1 VSKSKRTIQAVIALL
16 SGLFAIFI
24 NPGMVDATV
33 NKFLMGMTNKGADPM
48 PAAAALRLFVSFTWR
63 GVEVM
68 AGIALLLAAYGFL
81 KNKKWAFPLALV
93 SLATMPIGS
102 FYTSSFA
109 GYMVR
114 KHAYASSFNAFVVGL
129 IAFWLLII
137 LEKRGKEMW
146 GMIIPLTLLGMIGT
160 QAFAFS
166 EHGLRGIFQAGGFQA
181 GLTASIKDPSIGI
194 LRYSG
199 PIMAMVLVTL
209 FLAIYYI
216 AAEKEKGWWLALV
229 AGIGM
234 AVAAIPVHFARPKAS
249 FSLSGSSAFAQGQ
262 AVKAAGT
269 PSIFTSVYF
278 LGGMLGVLLVIVL
291 LIPFFKNQLLPQSQE
306 QEADAE

>member
-1 VSKSKRTIQAVIALL
+1 MKRSTRSIQAAIALL

-24 NPGMVDATV
+24 NPGMVDKTV
-33 NKFLMGMTNKGADPM
+33 NMFLMGMTKKGTEPM
-48 PAAAALRLFVSFTWR
+48 PAAPALRLFVSFTWR
-63 GVEVM
+63 GVEVF

-81 KNKKWAFPLALV
+81 KDKKWAFPLALV

-114 KHAYASSFNAFVVGL
+114 KHAYAPSFNAFIVGL
-129 IAFWLLII
+129 VAFWLLII
-137 LEKRGKEMW
+137 LEKRGKKMW
-146 GMIIPLTLLGMIGT
+146 AMMITLTLLGMIGT

-166 EHGLRGIFQAGGFQA
+166 EHGLRGIFQSGGFQA

-199 PIMAMVLVTL
+199 PIMAMVLITL
-209 FLAIYYI
+209 FIAIYQI
-216 AAEKEKGWWLALV
+216 AAEKEIGWWLALV
-229 AGIGM
+229 AGLGM
-234 AVAAIPVHFARPKAS
+234 AIAAVPVHFARPKAS
-249 FSLSGSSAFAQGQ
+249 FSLAGSDAFAAGQ
-262 AVKAAGT
+262 AVKGAAA

-278 LGGMLGVLLVIVL
+278 LGGMLGLLLVIVL
-291 LIPFFKNQLLPQSQE
+291 FIPFIREQLTFKESQV
-306 QEADAE
+306 D

>member
-1 VSKSKRTIQAVIALL
+1 MNNSKRMLQAIIAFL

-24 NPGMVDATV
+24 NPRLVDVTV
-33 NKFLMGMTNKGADPM
+33 NKFLMGMTKKGSIPM
-48 PAAAALRLFVSFTWR
+48 PAAPALRLFVSFTWR

-68 AGIALLLAAYGFL
+68 AGIALILAAYGFI
-81 KNKKWAFPLALV
+81 KNKKWAFPVALV

-109 GYMVR
+109 GYMV
-114 KHAYASSFNAFVVGL
+114 KNHTFAPSFTAFIVGL
-129 IAFWLLII
+129 LAFWLLIV

-181 GLTASIKDPSIGI
+181 GLTASIKDPSVGI

-199 PIMAMVLVTL
+199 PIMAMVLLTI

-216 AAEKEKGWWLALV
+216 AAQKEKGWWLAMM

-234 AVAAIPVHFARPKAS
+234 AVGAIPVHFARPKAS
-249 FSLSGSSAFAQGQ
+249 FSLAGASAFAEGPG
-262 AVKAAGT
+262 VKAAGT

-291 LIPFFKNQLLPQSQE
+291 LIPFFKNQLLSQSE
-306 QEADAE
+306 EAAIE

>member
-1 VSKSKRTIQAVIALL
+1 MKNSSRLAQAIIALL

-24 NPGMVDATV
+24 NPGMVDKTV
-33 NKFLMGMTNKGADPM
+33 NMFLMGMTKKGTVPM
-48 PAAAALRLFVSFTWR
+48 GAVPALRLFVSFTWR
-63 GVEVM
+63 GVEVF
-68 AGIALLLAAYGFL
+68 AGIALLFAAYGFL
-81 KNKKWAFPLALV
+81 KEKKWAFPLALV

-114 KHAYASSFNAFVVGL
+114 KHAYAPSFTAFIVGL
-129 IAFWLLII
+129 VAFWLLII

-146 GMIIPLTLLGMIGT
+146 GMFVPLTLLGMIGT

-166 EHGLRGIFQAGGFQA
+166 EHGLRGIFQNGGIQA
-181 GLTASIKDPSIGI
+181 GLTTSITDPSVGI

-209 FLAIYYI
+209 FIAIYQI
-216 AAEKEKGWWLALV
+216 AAQKELGWWLAML
-229 AGIGM
+229 AGLGM
-234 AVAAIPVHFARPKAS
+234 AIAAIPVHFARPKAS
-249 FSLSGSSAFAQGQ
+249 FSLAGSSAFAEGQ
-262 AVKAAGT
+262 AVKAAGN

-278 LGGMLGVLLVIVL
+278 LGGMLGILLVIVL
-291 LIPFFKNQLLPQSQE
+291 LIPFFRDQLKAGE
-306 QEADAE
+306 D

>member
-1 VSKSKRTIQAVIALL
+1 MSDTKRIAKAAIAFLTGIFAV
-16 SGLFAIFI
+16 FI
-24 NPGMVDATV
+24 NPGLVDATV
-33 NKFLMGMTNKGADPM
+33 NKFLMGMTNKGQAPM
-48 PAAAALRLFVSFTWR
+48 GAVPAVRLFVSFTWR

-81 KNKKWAFPLALV
+81 KNKKWAFPVALV

-114 KHAYASSFNAFVVGL
+114 KHAYASSFTAFIVGL
-129 IAFWLLII
+129 FAFWALIV

-146 GMIIPLTLLGMIGT
+146 AMMIPLTLLGMVGT

-181 GLTASIKDPSIGI
+181 GLTASIKDPSVGV

-199 PIMAMVLVTL
+199 PIMAMVLLTL
-209 FLAIYYI
+209 FVAIYLI
-216 AAEKEKGWWLALV
+216 AAEKEEGWWLALV
-229 AGIGM
+229 SGIGM

-249 FSLSGSSAFAQGQ
+249 FSLAGSDAFAAGQ

-291 LIPFFKNQLLPQSQE
+291 LMPFFRKYLAPSTLQGAGSG
-306 QEADAE
+306 D

>member
-1 VSKSKRTIQAVIALL
+1 MKRLLKAAIALF

-24 NPGMVDATV
+24 NPGLVDATV
-33 NKFLMGMTNKGADPM
+33 NKFLMGMTHKGADPM
-48 PAAAALRLFVSFTWR
+48 GAVPAVRLFVSFTWR

-68 AGIALLLAAYGFL
+68 AGIALLFAAYGFL
-81 KNKKWAFPLALV
+81 KDKKWAFPVALV
-93 SLATMPIGS
+93 SLATLPIGS

-114 KHAYASSFNAFVVGL
+114 KHAYAPAFTAFIVGL
-129 IAFWLLII
+129 LAFWALIV

-146 GMIIPLTLLGMIGT
+146 AMIVPLTLLGMIGT
-160 QAFAFS
+160 QAFAFA
-166 EHGLRGIFQAGGFQA
+166 EHGLRGIFQNGGFQA
-181 GLTASIKDPSIGI
+181 GLTASVKNPSVGI

-199 PIMAMVLVTL
+199 PIMAMVLLTL
-209 FLAIYYI
+209 FLAIYFI
-216 AAEKEKGWWLALV
+216 ASKKELGWWLAMA
-229 AGIGM
+229 AGLGM

-249 FSLSGSSAFAQGQ
+249 FSLAGSKAFAAGA
-262 AVKAAGT
+262 AVKGAGT

-291 LIPFFKNQLLPQSQE
+291 LIPFFRDQLAPSLSK
-306 QEADAE
+306 D